1 MILDVLLRSLIT
13 ALSATAIAGVLGVLL
28 AAWLSRVQGGWRDV
42 VEALLT
48 APMVLPPTVL
58 GWLLLVV
65 LGRSGPIGRVV
76 EAVFGGPLV
85 FSPVALVV
93 AGTLAALPFVVKS
106 SRAAFDDVDPRLVAA
121 ASTLGASPWRVF
133 LAVVLPLSRGGV
145 MAGLTLGFA
154 RALGDF
160 GVTLMIAGN
169 IPGHTQTASLA
180 LYDAVTAG
188 RDDDALGLGLVLG
201 ATGIAALVVGG
212 RLGRRRPHAW

>member
-1 MILDVLLRSLIT
+1 VILDVLLRSLVT
-13 ALSATAIAGVLGVLL
+13 ALAATAIAGVIGVLL
-28 AAWLSRVQGGWRDV
+28 AAWLSRARRGFSDV
-42 VEALLT
+42 IEALLT

-65 LGRSGPIGRVV
+65 LGRNGPVGRVV
-76 EAVFGGPLV
+76 EVVFGCPLV
-85 FSPVALVV
+85 FSPAALVV

-121 ASTLGASPWRVF
+121 ASTLGASPARVF

-145 MAGLTLGFA
+145 MSGLTLGFA

-180 LYDAVTAG
+180 LYDAVVAG
-188 RDDDALGLGLVLG
+188 RDDDALGLGIVLC
-201 ATGIAALVVGG
+201 AAGIAAIVVGG

>member
-1 MILDVLLRSLIT
+1 MNLAPLWLSLQV
-13 ALSATAIAGVLGVLL
+13 ALIATTLAGVLGVGL
-28 AAWLSRVQGGWRDV
+28 AAWLSRVRGGWRDV

-76 EAVFGGPLV
+76 EAIFGGPLV
-85 FSPVALVV
+85 FSPAALVV

-106 SRAAFDDVDPRLVAA
+106 SRTAFDDVDHRLVAA
-121 ASTLGASPWRVF
+121 ASTLGASPARVF
-133 LAVVLPLSRGGV
+133 LTVVLPLSRGGV

-188 RDDDALGLGLVLG
+188 QNDDALGLGLVLG